1 MRNLL
6 LVCGEILVCYSSMY
20 LLTKKFKHEGIN
32 IYAMIATFAACITS
46 LKTISIIEINVPIGF
61 GLTTSLIIG
70 GNLLTENNKKEE
82 LRNYIG
88 IIFLTAIISATI
100 LNLSGIVTSSDFNN
114 AANEAYNSIFHY
126 NLRIYI
132 ALIISIIAAILVSN
146 KLYNLLRK
154 NSNSL
159 TISNIF
165 VIIIVTF
172 IENVIFALIGY
183 LFELDAI
190 TIILL
195 IIFRYII
202 KAIIGIIGTIPL
214 YIINKSI
221 K

>member
-70 GNLLTENNKKEE
+70 GNLLTENNKKEQ

-146 KLYNLLRK
+146 KLYNRLRK